1 MSTPTHHRASRTA
14 AEELQQLLG
23 DDLVDGLAD
32 DLLVDIERYLAAQ
45 RRTAH
50 PLVTATTEELVA
62 QALAALPAPAARG
75 PRPPAGAVLPS
86 GIWRILP
93 DRLLAL
99 HPGRHVDRI
108 ERLQI
113 PVATHLELTA
123 LVLEHWGWGQTDGRR
138 RRHVRS
144 LSGRRCILGAQ
155 VVLYRLGY
163 GTQTTATEAGR
174 YIQAALAR
182 RGVTT
187 PFADWNENGRTDARQ
202 VLAVVRDAAT
212 LAR

>member
-1 MSTPTHHRASRTA
+1 MSTPTHHQASRTPA
-14 AEELQQLLG
+14 DELQQLLG

-32 DLLVDIERYLAAQ
+32 DLLVGIERYLAAQ

-50 PLVTATTEELVA
+50 PLVTATTDDLVA
-62 QALAALPAPAARG
+62 AALASLPAPAARG
-75 PRPPAGAVLPS
+75 PRPKANSVLPS

-99 HPGRHVDRI
+99 HPGRRLERIDRL
-108 ERLQI
+108 RI

-163 GTQTTATEAGR
+163 GTETTAVEAGR
-174 YIQAALAR
+174 YLQAALAR
-182 RGVTT
+182 RGVHV
-187 PFADWNENGRTDARQ
+187 PFADWNERPGVNGSQ
-202 VLAVVRDAAT
+202 VLALVRDAAA